1 MLRLGILASHTGT
14 NFQAILDA
22 CQNGSLQSRIAL
34 VVSNNSKSLAL
45 ERARSAKLRT
55 LHISS
60 VTHPDPA
67 DLDSAM
73 VSAFQ
78 EHQVDLVVMAGYM
91 KLLGPG
97 MLDCY
102 AGRILNIHPALL
114 PKFGGKGMYGSRVHE
129 AVIKSGDQE
138 SGVTI
143 HLVDSNYDTG
153 PILAQ
158 HNVPVLAGDS
168 AQSLAARVLKA
179 EHLLYV
185 ETLKSVVSGEISLLN
200 RNSVK

>member
-185 ETLKSVVSGEISLLN
+185 ETLKRVVSGEISLLN